1 MKIDFNSFNFKSF
14 FAKAWAWIG
23 DKARNIWIVV
33 SRHWGMKLLSLLMA
47 ILLWNYVVT
56 SNQLITRSK
65 TISGLTGYAT
75 SQATLS
81 TYGLALLENPAE
93 LIDDVSV
100 RLEVSQSDYSQVSA
114 DNVQVTL
121 DLSKV
126 RTAGTQEVEL
136 RATSAYGRVTGIYP
150 PTVNLTFEPLDS
162 RSIPVNVSIAGER
175 NQDFWYN
182 ISRTNPSVLTV
193 SGAASKVRSISQ
205 ARVNTDVTGADASYM
220 RAEAYVLLDANGNEI
235 DQSMLSRT
243 SSSITV
249 VADVY
254 PTKDIPISAEAADVV
269 VGRPAEGYV
278 VSDISIQPESI
289 TVAAGQELLDDI
301 SELLIEP
308 INIEGQSGNVSAR
321 ARVATLSDFKYTS
334 SQQVFVNISITEKDA
349 SEWVESDQ
357 ISFIGKAEN
366 LVLVWQG
373 KPVRVYVTGPRSEV
387 EALKSAGLP
396 VTVDLTGLEAGSHS
410 CELRFP
416 TESYPELTFEAET
429 PTISITL
436 AETAAE

>member
-1 MKIDFNSFNFKSF
+1 MKIDFKSF
-14 FAKAWAWIG
+14 DFKEIPVKLWAWVR
-23 DKARNIWIVV
+23 DKARNIWIVI
-33 SRHWGMKLLSLLMA
+33 SRHWGMKLLSLLLA

-56 SNQLITRSK
+56 SNQLITRNK
-65 TISGLTGYAT
+65 TINGLTGYAT

-100 RLEVSQSDYSQVSA
+100 RVEVSQSDYSQVSA

-136 RATSAYGRVTGIYP
+136 KATSAYGRVTGIYP
-150 PTVNLTFEPLDS
+150 EKVNLTFEPLDS
-162 RSIPVNVSIAGER
+162 RSIPVNVSISGER
-175 NQDFWYN
+175 KDDYWYN
-182 ISRTNPSVLTV
+182 VSRTNPSVLTV

-205 ARVNTDVTGADASYM
+205 ARVNTDVTGAEASYM
-220 RAEAYVLLDANGNEI
+220 RAETYALLDANGNEI
-235 DQSMLSRT
+235 DQSMLTRS

-254 PTKDIPISAEAADVV
+254 PTKDIPISEETADVV
-269 VGRPAEGYV
+269 VGRPAEDYV
-278 VSDISIQPESI
+278 ISDISIQPESI
-289 TVAAGQELLDDI
+289 TVAADRELLDDI
-301 SELLIEP
+301 AELLIEP
-308 INIEGQSGNVSAR
+308 ISIEGQSGNVSAR
-321 ARVATLSDFKYTS
+321 ARVTTLSDFKYTS
-334 SQQVFVNISITEKDA
+334 AQQVFVNISITEKDV
-349 SEWVESDQ
+349 SEWVESEQ

-366 LVLVWQG
+366 LVLEWQ
-373 KPVRVYVTGPRSEV
+373 KNPVRIYVTGPGSSL
-387 EALKSAGLP
+387 EALKNAGVP
-396 VTVDLTGLEAGSHS
+396 VTVDLSGLEAGSHS

-416 TESYPELTFEAET
+416 VESYPELTFEAET

-436 AETAAE
+436 SPVAEE

>member
-1 MKIDFNSFNFKSF
+1 MKTDFKAF
-14 FAKAWAWIG
+14 FEKALVWLR
-23 DKARNIWIVV
+23 DKGRNTWIVL
-33 SRHWGMKLLSLLMA
+33 SRHWGMKLLSLLLA

-65 TISGLTGYAT
+65 TLSGLAGYAT

-81 TYGLALLENPAE
+81 TYGLALLDNPVE

-100 RLEVSQSDYSQVSA
+100 RVEVSQSDFSQVSA

-136 RATSAYGRVTGIYP
+136 KATSAYGRVTGIYP
-150 PTVNLTFEPLDS
+150 PTVTLTFEPLDS
-162 RSIPVNVSIAGER
+162 RSIPVNVSITGER
-175 NQDFWYN
+175 NENTWYN
-182 ISRTNPSVLTV
+182 VSRTNPSVLTV

-205 ARVNTDVTGADASYM
+205 ARVNTDVTGADAPYM
-220 RAEAYVLLDANGNEI
+220 RAEPYVLLDANGNEI
-235 DQSMLSRT
+235 DQSMLTRT

-254 PTKDIPISAEAADVV
+254 PAKDIPISAAVADVV

-278 VSDISIQPESI
+278 ISDITIQPESI
-289 TVAAGQELLDDI
+289 TVAAEQALLDDI
-301 SELLIEP
+301 TELLIEP
-308 INIEGQSGNVSAR
+308 ISIEGQSRSVSAR
-321 ARVATLSDFKYTS
+321 TRVATLSEFKYTS
-334 SQQVFVNISITEKDA
+334 AQQVFVNIAIGEKDV
-349 SEWVESDQ
+349 SEWVESTR

-366 LVLVWQG
+366 LVLDRVG
-373 KPVRVYVTGPRSEV
+373 DPVRVYVTGPRSEV
-387 EALKSAGLP
+387 EILKKEGIP

-416 TESYPELTFEAET
+416 AESYPDVTFEAET
-429 PTISITL
+429 PTISVTL
-436 AETAAE
+436 SPVAKAE